1 MKSFSLELQRIE
13 TLLLQGM
20 EGVWSDPLALSE
32 VFWERSADSGASGGS
47 IQQLASSQLHLVAE
61 GSLRIKRGNCCG
73 LVGTWMNRRL
83 YI

>member
-32 VFWERSADSGASGGS
+32 VTPGVSGGS